1 MAFPALPGLSRGR
14 QGEEAAEET
23 GSPTLALPGSRP
35 SPSFPLQLFSRGPQS
50 RRSKTA
56 SSTGDTGP
64 SVRQLVWFGFSDGH
78 GARYRRG
85 IPVGAGAGGAVNA
98 CAAQP
103 RADTC
108 PVAQT
113 RVLWLVRRSQASAT
127 SSAGGM
133 LFLVR
138 LEGMHRRARG
148 QEEGEGLGT
157 SHPGTDTSQS
167 RALLCRS
174 GAPRAGG
181 HLQSRPGPQP
191 GRRCHP
197 SCFCFSAGRCLGSSG
212 VRMRT

>member
-1 MAFPALPGLSRGR
+1 MAFPALPGLSRGP

-35 SPSFPLQLFSRGPQS
+35 SPSFPLQLFSRAPQS
-50 RRSKTA
+50 RRSKMA
-56 SSTGDTGP
+56 SSPGDTGP

-78 GARYRRG
+78 CARYRRG
-85 IPVGAGAGGAVNA
+85 IPVGAGGGARSTR
-98 CAAQP
+98 AQLS
-103 RADTC
+103 R
-108 PVAQT
+108 AQT

-138 LEGMHRRARG
+138 IEGMHRRARG

-181 HLQSRPGPQP
+181 RLQSRPGPQP

>member
-1 MAFPALPGLSRGR
+1 MAFPALPGLSRGP

-85 IPVGAGAGGAVNA
+85 IPVGAGGGAVNA

-108 PVAQT
+108 PVAGAAKSGLGDIFSWRNVVSSRIRRNAPQSTGVGRRGGAGDVPPRDRHQPVPCPALPLWGASRRRAPPKQT
-113 RVLWLVRRSQASAT
+113 RTPAWTQM
-127 SSAGGM
+127 SS
-133 LFLVR
+133 
-138 LEGMHRRARG
+138 
-148 QEEGEGLGT
+148 
-157 SHPGTDTSQS
+157 
-167 RALLCRS
+167 
-174 GAPRAGG
+174 
-181 HLQSRPGPQP
+181 
-191 GRRCHP
+191 
-197 SCFCFSAGRCLGSSG
+197 
-212 VRMRT
+212 

>member
-85 IPVGAGAGGAVNA
+85 IPVGARGGEGARSTR
-98 CAAQP
+98 AQLS
-103 RADTC
+103 R
-108 PVAQT
+108 AQT

-138 LEGMHRRARG
+138 IEGMHRRARG

>member
-85 IPVGAGAGGAVNA
+85 IPVGAGGGARSTR
-98 CAAQP
+98 AQLSP
-103 RADTC
+103 
-108 PVAQT
+108 AQT

-167 RALLCRS
+167 HALLCRS